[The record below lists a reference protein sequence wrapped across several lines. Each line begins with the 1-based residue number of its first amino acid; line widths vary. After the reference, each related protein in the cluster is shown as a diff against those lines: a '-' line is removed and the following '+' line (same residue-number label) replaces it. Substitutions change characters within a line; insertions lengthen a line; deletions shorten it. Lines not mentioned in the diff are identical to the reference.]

1 MEVKWY
7 INVSVNQAIT
17 GSDNGLSSDWCQ
29 VIIWTNVSI
38 LLIGYLGTNFNEIV
52 IKIHTFSFKKCMWK
66 CCLQNVCQFCLGP
79 NVLSYDQEMHGGL
92 EPSARFIMYAINI
105 SSSGICLGMR
115 SANERHRYIVR
126 TSLTGWA
133 HSWTDY
139 WSSRFMSLI
148 TAKFLFRLTQSLWNL
163 TSLLATLLLR
173 HLSNIKTIHQF
184 RYPILHL
191 QGFIWSCDKHHIVY
205 WQDARGLFY

>member
-1 MEVKWY
+1 MLSHYLNQCQYIVNWILRNKLQWNCNQNSYFFIKKMHVKMLSAKYLPILSWPQCVKLWSR
-7 INVSVNQAIT
+7 NVWWS
-17 GSDNGLSSDWCQ
+17 
-29 VIIWTNVSI
+29 
-38 LLIGYLGTNFNEIV
+38 GTF
-52 IKIHTFSFKKCMWK
+52 
-66 CCLQNVCQFCLGP
+66 
-79 NVLSYDQEMHGGL
+79 D
-92 EPSARFIMYAINI
+92 RFIMYAINI

-115 SANERHRYIVR
+115 STNERHRYIVR
-126 TSLTGWA
+126 TSLIGWA

-139 WSSRFMSLI
+139 WSSSLVSLI

-205 WQDARGLFY
+205 WQDTRGLFY